1 MTGDKNGPARLPGDP
16 TREEIL
22 ARMVRVDQAGE
33 YGAKRIYAGQIAVL
47 GDTADG
53 PVLRHMAEQEQVHLD
68 YFNKAVGD
76 RHIRPTLLQPL
87 WHVGGFALGAAT
99 ALMGREA
106 AMACTVA
113 VEEVIDEHYAA
124 QAEALKA
131 EGIEPEL
138 REKIETFRA
147 EELEH
152 RDIGLANNAES
163 APGYEL
169 LTAGVKRLSR
179 AAIWLAERV

>member
-1 MTGDKNGPARLPGDP
+1 
-16 TREEIL
+16 
-22 ARMVRVDQAGE
+22 
-33 YGAKRIYAGQIAVL
+33 
-47 GDTADG
+47 
-53 PVLRHMAEQEQVHLD
+53 
-68 YFNKAVGD
+68 
-76 RHIRPTLLQPL
+76 
-87 WHVGGFALGAAT
+87 
-99 ALMGREA
+99 
-106 AMACTVA
+106 MACTVA

-138 REKIETFRA
+138 TEKIETFRA
-147 EELEH
+147 EEIEH
-152 RDIGLANNAES
+152 RDIGLANNAEQ